1 MEIKDRLDSFRNSKN
16 ITVQAF
22 EQMLGAS
29 NGSWSKAK
37 SVSEENLLSF
47 VKIFPEISLQWLIKG
62 EGDMYD
68 NSFRGSSNINNDELI
83 GLCKTLV
90 ANYQQRDQVV
100 QQLITLLHK
109 LE

>member
-1 MEIKDRLDSFRNSKN
+1 MEIKDRLDSFRNSRN

-22 EQMLGAS
+22 EIMLGAS
-29 NGSWSKAK
+29 NGSWSKTK
-37 SVSEENLLSF
+37 SVSEENLLAF
-47 VKIFPEISLQWLIKG
+47 IKIFPEISLQWLIKG
-62 EGDMYD
+62 EGEMYD
-68 NSFRGSSNINNDELI
+68 SSFRGSSNNANDELI
-83 GLCKTLV
+83 ELCKTLV